1 MPHNPVNVNEAYI
14 RASQLNTENKLNNT
28 INGIID
34 LERRITD
41 LERVVER
48 DHNLERNRKGSLSC
62 CKNFVTVMAIL
73 VISYHAV
80 FTFGMNFQS
89 VRLAGF

>member
-1 MPHNPVNVNEAYI
+1 MPHNSVNVNEAYI

-28 INGIID
+28 INSMIE
-34 LERRITD
+34 LERRISD

-48 DHNLERNRKGSLSC
+48 DHALRMNRNGSLSC

-80 FTFGMNFQS
+80 FTFGLNFQS
-89 VRLAGF
+89 IRLAGF